1 MTEFASR
8 FERFVDRTGDHHV
21 WIGARDPSRGNGRFR
36 VDGRIVTAHR
46 VAWELAHGPLPPG
59 AKVRACPDEPGCV
72 RTEHLSTG
80 PGTTAA
86 AAPPAALIAP
96 TPMATSRKRSRRG
109 SGSMKEVRPGV
120 WRLAVTGRNADG
132 SSRRVFQTVSAG
144 TEREASIELA
154 RLVTE
159 VHEEDGVVRE
169 ELRDLTFDAGIRR
182 YLYEHLLEEKGRDPR
197 TVDGYWQLHLKWFA
211 PMLGRKVVR
220 DLSRE
225 MFDKRF
231 GAMRSAGIS
240 RSRMNQ
246 ARSMYVPFF
255 RWAVHRGI
263 TRRHILREFELPT
276 STHVART
283 TTPPEVEE
291 VARLLAAAF
300 EVTPDIAELLVL
312 GATSGM
318 RRGELVGL
326 RESSLRPHACE
337 VRVSSA
343 VAGRRVKSTKT
354 RRERDVSVDDATM
367 AMLQG
372 IVRTRR
378 ELAAA
383 AGATVA
389 ADPFLFSLTVDSS
402 KPMDPDHLTKRV
414 AVLKEH
420 LGIHQKRPE
429 TIALED
435 EALRLYRS
443 DPAARRG
450 RSGPRPQ
457 GGRSYADIGAQLHR
471 TEVWARKA
479 VQSALRREA
488 APTGDAPPFDGSVL
502 ALRKFTSS
510 ELLDAGFS
518 VSAVAERQGHGPQVL
533 VKHYGKRR
541 RSADRRAAEHLGAVV
556 HGSRS
561 TARQ

>member
-1 MTEFASR
+1 
-8 FERFVDRTGDHHV
+8 
-21 WIGARDPSRGNGRFR
+21 
-36 VDGRIVTAHR
+36 
-46 VAWELAHGPLPPG
+46 
-59 AKVRACPDEPGCV
+59 
-72 RTEHLSTG
+72 
-80 PGTTAA
+80 
-86 AAPPAALIAP
+86 
-96 TPMATSRKRSRRG
+96 
-109 SGSMKEVRPGV
+109 MKEVRPGV

-132 SSRRVFQTVSAG
+132 SSRRVFQTISAQ

-159 VHEEDGVVRE
+159 VHEEDGVVRA
-169 ELRDLTFDAGIRR
+169 ELRDLTLDAALRR

-197 TVDGYWQLHLKWFA
+197 TVDGYWKLHLKWFA
-211 PMLGRKVVR
+211 PTLGHKVVR
-220 DLSRE
+220 DLTRE
-225 MFDKRF
+225 NFDKRF
-231 GAMRSAGIS
+231 GAMRTTGMS

-263 TRRHILREFELPT
+263 IRRHILRDFELPT

-326 RESSLRPHACE
+326 RESSLRPKFCE
-337 VRVSSA
+337 VRVTTA
-343 VAGRRVKSTKT
+343 VAGHRVKSTKT
-354 RRERDVSVDDATM
+354 RRERDVSVDEATM

-372 IVRTRR
+372 IARARR
-378 ELAAA
+378 QLAAK
-383 AGATVA
+383 AGAGVA
-389 ADPFLFSLTVDSS
+389 ADPFLFSLALDSS
-402 KPMDPDHLTKRV
+402 RPMDPGHLTKRV

-420 LGIHQKRPE
+420 LGIQQKRPE

-435 EALRLYRS
+435 EALRLFRS
-443 DPAARRG
+443 APQERRG

-457 GGRSYADIGAQLHR
+457 GGLSYADIGAQLNR
-471 TEVWARKA
+471 SEVWARKA
-479 VQSALRREA
+479 VPSALRREA
-488 APTGDAPPFDGSVL
+488 APVGDTPLFDGSVL

-533 VKHYGKRR
+533 VKHYGRRR

-556 HGSRS
+556 HGSRG
-561 TARQ
+561 TQQR